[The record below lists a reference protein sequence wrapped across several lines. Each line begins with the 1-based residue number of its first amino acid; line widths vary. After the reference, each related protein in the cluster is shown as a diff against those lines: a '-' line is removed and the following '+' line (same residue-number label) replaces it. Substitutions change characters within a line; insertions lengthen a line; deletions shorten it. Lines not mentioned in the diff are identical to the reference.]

1 MTRVLRPLI
10 VLIFGNTALSQ
21 SLTHDV
27 TVDERVGDAPHEGH
41 GVEDGDVVDE
51 GGSPAADATGGG
63 GREAEEEEE
72 RLEEAVG
79 GEGGHARRP
88 RGGGGRGDGQ
98 VRGEPAAD
106 EAAQA
111 QDAEDEGQV
120 VRAETLHDGALQSHF
135 FY

>member
-1 MTRVLRPLI
+1 MTQS
-10 VLIFGNTALSQ
+10 LSQ

-51 GGSPAADATGGG
+51 GGSAAASGGG
-63 GREAEEEEE
+63 GEAKEEEE

-79 GEGGHARRP
+79 GEGGDARRP
-88 RGGGGRGDGQ
+88 RGGGGGGGGQ

-111 QDAEDEGQV
+111 QDGEDEGQV
-120 VRAETLHDGALQSHF
+120 VRAETLHDGTLQSHGF
-135 FY
+135 H

>member
-1 MTRVLRPLI
+1 M
-10 VLIFGNTALSQ
+10 
-21 SLTHDV
+21 
-27 TVDERVGDAPHEGH
+27 DERVGDAPHEGH

-51 GGSPAADATGGG
+51 GGSAAADATG

-79 GEGGHARRP
+79 GEGGDARRP
-88 RGGGGRGDGQ
+88 RGGGGGRGDGQ

-120 VRAETLHDGALQSHF
+120 VRAETLHDGALQSHVF
-135 FY
+135 H